1 LAYQHNTVSSSDH
14 KYNGFSYCI
23 IRLNN
28 NHQNEYLRYEQMIEN
43 AFEHYKN
50 KLQNQNR
57 SEQQNNNNRIVI
69 AQINLIIHSLELQ
82 KRNLLAN
89 LTRFFENS
97 SNINSIV
104 FANIVTLR
112 SVLNIY
118 SKDLDRGIVMLEN
131 EYEYYLKDHDILKEE
146 TELVNEMIDLIRIRN
161 KK

>member
-1 LAYQHNTVSSSDH
+1 MYYTV
-14 KYNGFSYCI
+14 
-23 IRLNN
+23 NN

-82 KRNLLAN
+82 KRNLLSN

-97 SNINSIV
+97 SNANSIV

-112 SVLNIY
+112 SVLSIY

>member
-1 LAYQHNTVSSSDH
+1 MYYAV
-14 KYNGFSYCI
+14 
-23 IRLNN
+23 NN

-82 KRNLLAN
+82 KRNLLSN

-97 SNINSIV
+97 SNANSIV

-112 SVLNIY
+112 SVLSIY

>member
-1 LAYQHNTVSSSDH
+1 MYYTV
-14 KYNGFSYCI
+14 
-23 IRLNN
+23 NN
-28 NHQNEYLRYEQMIEN
+28 DHQNEYLRYEQMIEN

-82 KRNLLAN
+82 KRNLLSN

-97 SNINSIV
+97 SNANSIV

-112 SVLNIY
+112 SVLSIY

>member
-1 LAYQHNTVSSSDH
+1 MYYTV
-14 KYNGFSYCI
+14 
-23 IRLNN
+23 NN

-89 LTRFFENS
+89 MSRFFENS

-112 SVLNIY
+112 SVLSIY

-146 TELVNEMIDLIRIRN
+146 TELVNEVIDLIRIRN

>member
-1 LAYQHNTVSSSDH
+1 M
-14 KYNGFSYCI
+14 
-23 IRLNN
+23 NN

-43 AFEHYKN
+43 AFEHYKR

-57 SEQQNNNNRIVI
+57 SEQQNSNNRIVI

-97 SNINSIV
+97 NNINSIV

>member
-1 LAYQHNTVSSSDH
+1 LYYTV
-14 KYNGFSYCI
+14 
-23 IRLNN
+23 NN

-57 SEQQNNNNRIVI
+57 SEKQNNNNRIVI

-82 KRNLLAN
+82 KRNLLSN

-97 SNINSIV
+97 SNANSIV

-112 SVLNIY
+112 SVLSIY

>member
-1 LAYQHNTVSSSDH
+1 LYYTV
-14 KYNGFSYCI
+14 
-23 IRLNN
+23 NN

-82 KRNLLAN
+82 KRNLLSN

-97 SNINSIV
+97 SNANSIV

-112 SVLNIY
+112 SVLSIY

>member
-1 LAYQHNTVSSSDH
+1 MYYTV
-14 KYNGFSYCI
+14 
-23 IRLNN
+23 NN

-82 KRNLLAN
+82 KRNLLSN

-97 SNINSIV
+97 SNANSIV

-112 SVLNIY
+112 SVLSIY

-131 EYEYYLKDHDILKEE
+131 EYEYYLKDHDILKVE